1 MEKICT
7 RTWSSFDRQIK
18 SSLRRHHTLC
28 TRAKKAIKK
37 RKKNRDKRKR
47 HHVVAGKNR
56 RCRRRSVPSSKKKKR
71 RREDETFRPRVVER
85 KTKKRQKR
93 LAKTPGR
100 SREKRYDVFP
110 RILLSFSSTRA
121 TTERRNK
128 DDCHEQQKQQRSIN
142 EHISFLIQIRHE

>member
-47 HHVVAGKNR
+47 HHVVAGENR